1 MASENIT
8 KILDEIKALSVTEL
22 FDLEKAIEE
31 EFGVSAAAVVAAAP
45 AAGGEAGGAAEK
57 TEFTVML
64 KSFGDSKMNVIKAV
78 KDVLGLGLKDAK
90 ELVEKV
96 IWEEEDY
103 VYSFLEQAIGRLSW
117 KRFGVIGDAN
127 SAIGITRYLAN
138 DYSFTPKFTIVSET
152 IYRGHDVQ
160 LIKDRITQL
169 EYAKAPEVVFA
180 ADQYR
185 INETIYKHDDVSL
198 IVGSAND
205 REAAS
210 YKDVQFFEATFPVTT
225 RLFFN
230 RAIAGYRGS
239 LTLTE
244 DLYDNI

>member
-90 ELVEKV
+90 ELVEKAPV
-96 IWEEEDY
+96 ALKENVSKDEADELMKKLAE
-103 VYSFLEQAIGRLSW
+103 SGAELEL
-117 KRFGVIGDAN
+117 K
-127 SAIGITRYLAN
+127 
-138 DYSFTPKFTIVSET
+138 
-152 IYRGHDVQ
+152 
-160 LIKDRITQL
+160 
-169 EYAKAPEVVFA
+169 
-180 ADQYR
+180 
-185 INETIYKHDDVSL
+185 
-198 IVGSAND
+198 
-205 REAAS
+205 
-210 YKDVQFFEATFPVTT
+210 
-225 RLFFN
+225 
-230 RAIAGYRGS
+230 
-239 LTLTE
+239 
-244 DLYDNI
+244 